1 MSTKHSLKAE
11 LQNLENNYSKG
22 TFIRSKA
29 HTIDSNENPTPF
41 LFNLEQKKGVPRLS
55 EILKMKMLRRQ
66 TLMEF

>member
-29 HTIDSNENPTPF
+29 HTIDSNENPTSF
-41 LFNLEQKKGVPRLS
+41 FFNLDQKKGFQDYQ
-55 EILKMKMLRRQ
+55 KY
-66 TLMEF
+66 